1 MKRKLVFFLVGMA
14 LFILA
19 LVLKAEGILTTGQ
32 SEAMMGEGLLLVIIP
47 LVQLVFT
54 TLKK

>member
-32 SEAMMGEGLLLVIIP
+32 SEAMMGAGLLLVIIP